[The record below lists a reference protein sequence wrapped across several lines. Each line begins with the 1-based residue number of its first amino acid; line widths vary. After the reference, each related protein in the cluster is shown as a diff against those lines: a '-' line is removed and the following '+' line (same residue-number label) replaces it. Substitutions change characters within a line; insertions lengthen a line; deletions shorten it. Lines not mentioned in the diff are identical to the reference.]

1 MRKRARLIYNP
12 TSGNEGLKRFVPD
25 ILDIMEQAGY
35 ESSTFQTTPKPFL
48 HVKKQSVPLKRVS
61 T

>member
-35 ESSTFQTTPKPFL
+35 ESSTFSNNPEAFFCT
-48 HVKKQSVPLKRVS
+48 
-61 T
+61 

>member
-25 ILDIMEQAGY
+25 ILNIMEQAGY
-35 ESSTFQTTPKPFL
+35 ESSAFQTTPKPF
-48 HVKKQSVPLKRVS
+48 SRA
-61 T
+61 